1 MNKYSIIKQFK
12 LLLIIICIV
21 LCCGCQPPPPV
32 EYEYTELLPEGWRNG
47 SVVDIND
54 KGEVIGDGKDSNG
67 AGKTFLYSNGEY
79 KEILPPGSEYFYAV
93 AINNSGEV
101 IGTDGHGGTFI
112 YCGGTYRE
120 VTPPAGWESFG
131 VADINDYGEITGNLV
146 NLNGVDK
153 GFIAVPK

>member
-1 MNKYSIIKQFK
+1 MFTLRVQNLLTTYS
-12 LLLIIICIV
+12 
-21 LCCGCQPPPPV
+21 GCQPPPPV

-120 VTPPAGWESFG
+120 VTFSCRVGIFRCRR
-131 VADINDYGEITGNLV
+131 Y
-146 NLNGVDK
+146 K
-153 GFIAVPK
+153 